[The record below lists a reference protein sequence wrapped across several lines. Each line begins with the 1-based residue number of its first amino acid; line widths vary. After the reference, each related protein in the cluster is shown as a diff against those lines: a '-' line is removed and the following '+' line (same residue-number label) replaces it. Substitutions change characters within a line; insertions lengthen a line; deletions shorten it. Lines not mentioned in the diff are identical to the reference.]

1 MRIFFPGYDCAK
13 GQPGDDVSI
22 HKPYFELGWEVV
34 TTHLDLKHL
43 VATGRTCAQDL
54 VVTASGREFLYR
66 SQFPHVISYDAFQR
80 MPLRFGD
87 DVVALTDRYSDGLIP
102 PDYFDTG
109 HRSPDARYRHLVQ
122 DAAFIRSI
130 DSVRLEALG
139 LDDGYC
145 CVAIRRRD
153 HAPSRNLPESVIRR
167 LLLDLAGEYRRVFV
181 VGHGNTGLRSVPG
194 VVPVDLASFA
204 SLISDP
210 RCGLVL
216 GTMTGPIQL
225 ACLIAQARVCVVIT
239 LRDDYDIEAEN
250 DPICAGRC
258 VRLSESPFV
267 FLGPSDFN
275 GVLSAIEPG
284 GLTPR
289 FLARL

>member
-1 MRIFFPGYDCAK
+1 MRVFLTGYDCAK
-13 GQPGDDVSI
+13 GWPGDDVSI
-22 HKPYFELGWEVV
+22 QRPYFELGWEVA

-43 VATGRTCAQDL
+43 LSTGRACAQDL

-66 SQFPHVISYDAFQR
+66 AQLPHVISYDAFR
-80 MPLRFGD
+80 RTPLRVGD
-87 DVVALTDRYSDGLIP
+87 DVVALTDRYSDGVIP

-109 HRSPDARYRHLVQ
+109 CQSPAARYRHLVE
-122 DAAFIRSI
+122 DAALIRSI
-130 DSVRLEALG
+130 DCVSLEVLG

-167 LLLDLAGEYRRVFV
+167 LLLDLTGEYKRVFV
-181 VGHGNTGLRSVPG
+181 VGHGNTALRSIPG

-204 SLISDP
+204 SLINDP
-210 RCGLVL
+210 RCELVL

-225 ACLIAQARVCVVIT
+225 ACLIAQARACVVIT
-239 LRDDYDIEAEN
+239 LRDDYDVEAEN

-258 VRLSESPFV
+258 MRLSESPFL
-267 FLGPSDFN
+267 FLGPSDFTDL
-275 GVLSAIEPG
+275 LSATQPG
-284 GLTPR
+284 GLTAS
-289 FLARL
+289 FLAQL

>member
-1 MRIFFPGYDCAK
+1 MRIFLTGYDCAK

-22 HKPYFELGWEVV
+22 EKPYFELGWEVA

-43 VATGRTCAQDL
+43 LATGRASTQDL

-66 SQFPHVISYDAFQR
+66 AQLPHVISYDAFRR
-80 MPLRFGD
+80 MRLRDG
-87 DVVALTDRYSDGLIP
+87 VVAVLTDRYSNGLIP
-102 PDYFDTG
+102 ADYFDTG
-109 HRSPDARYRHLVQ
+109 CRSPAARYRHLVE
-122 DAAFIRSI
+122 DAALIRSI
-130 DSVRLEALG
+130 DRVSLETLS

-145 CVAIRRRD
+145 CVAIRRRN
-153 HAPSRNLPESVIRR
+153 HAPSRNLPERVIRQI
-167 LLLDLAGEYRRVFV
+167 LFDLTGEYRRVFV
-181 VGHGNTGLRSVPG
+181 VGHGNTGLRSMPG

-225 ACLIAQARVCVVIT
+225 ACLIARARVCVVIT
-239 LRDDYDIEAEN
+239 LRDDYDVEVEN

-258 VRLSESPFV
+258 VRLSESPFL
-267 FLGPSDFN
+267 FLGPSDFT
-275 GVLSAIEPG
+275 GLLSAVRPG
-284 GLTPR
+284 GLTAS